1 LAKNDK
7 YINQRYY
14 RHFGVEVPENIESFK
29 NNTAIALKLAEN
41 TMSCKSTF
49 KAMAENERK
58 PSKGKYGNLSQSG
71 HFGMACARHE
81 VGSDILD

>member
-1 LAKNDK
+1 M
-7 YINQRYY
+7 
-14 RHFGVEVPENIESFK
+14 PENIESFK